1 MKSKSDINNIISN
14 SNNNNTYNNINNN
27 NNCNNTNN
35 NYNIY
40 NTNNNNINNINNN
53 INPNNN
59 NNININNTNNINNNN
74 INISSFLPK
83 DLLYDLEL
91 SNDEPKKNDYKKI
104 NIPEKKELSS
114 QLVPQINIFQI
125 NNIFDISAQLKRNS
139 MECSTQ
145 YIDKFNQENFDRKN
159 YTKTINTTN
168 IIKSNNNNNNNN
180 NNYFSLKTFLKDNQN
195 SLINI
200 IMSYSGSHYLQ
211 KNIINYL
218 TNDDINFLLNIISN
232 NLIEILCN
240 SYGNYFMQK
249 IIQKSDKNQRLFI
262 LNKIKGNFINICKD
276 NCGNHCVQMIIENI
290 NSKEEEKII
299 KFYIKKNLM
308 ELSLNSNSTYIIQK
322 LIIKIYEKGRNY
334 LIKFITF
341 NFINLSFNINGAS
354 ICKKFILE
362 TKNDQIICLI
372 LNQIENN
379 IIKMCKDQY
388 SNYVVQ
394 FAFENY
400 GYKLCYKIINII
412 LNNFL
417 NLSVNKYSSNVIDKV
432 VVMLKQNNF
441 NNYFQLLQF
450 VFFDIDNFNILNK
463 NKYGQYVMIN
473 LFKICPIQ
481 CKNFIILFFNNNNN
495 FSKFSKIF
503 NYNK

>member
-1 MKSKSDINNIISN
+1 MKSNFDINNIISN
-14 SNNNNTYNNINNN
+14 
-27 NNCNNTNN
+27 TN
-35 NYNIY
+35 
-40 NTNNNNINNINNN
+40 
-53 INPNNN
+53 
-59 NNININNTNNINNNN
+59 NNINNNN

-91 SNDEPKKNDYKKI
+91 PNDEPKKNESKKI
-104 NIPEKKELSS
+104 EKKELSS
-114 QLVPQINIFQI
+114 QLIPQINIFQI
-125 NNIFDISAQLKRNS
+125 NNIFDTPAQIKRNS
-139 MECSTQ
+139 MECSTE

-159 YTKTINTTN
+159 YTKIIHTTN
-168 IIKSNNNNNNNN
+168 IIKINNNINNNNIDDNNNNNI
-180 NNYFSLKTFLKDNQN
+180 FSIKTFLKDNQN

-276 NCGNHCVQMIIENI
+276 NCGNHCIQMIIENI

-308 ELSLNSNSTYIIQK
+308 ELSLNTNSTYIIQK
-322 LIIKIYEKGRNY
+322 LTSKIYEKGRNY

-362 TKNDQIICLI
+362 TKNNQIIILI

-441 NNYFQLLQF
+441 YNYFQLLNF
-450 VFFDIDNFNILNK
+450 VFFNIDNFDILNK

-473 LFKICPIQ
+473 LFKICPVQ
-481 CKNFIILFFNNNNN
+481 CKNFIILFFNNNNYL
-495 FSKFSKIF
+495 SKFSKIL
-503 NYNK
+503 NCNN